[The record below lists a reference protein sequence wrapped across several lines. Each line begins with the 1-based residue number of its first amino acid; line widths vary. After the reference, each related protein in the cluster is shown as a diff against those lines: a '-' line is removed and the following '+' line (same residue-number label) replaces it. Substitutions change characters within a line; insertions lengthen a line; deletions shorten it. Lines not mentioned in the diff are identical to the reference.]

1 MWQFFVVN
9 MKNNKQK
16 KSFITCLIETVS
28 IPLIVLFFVACPHRV
43 QQHIDMS
50 EHPIFIQP
58 GEGPLTVYDDEELNR
73 VGSEYYSKKDYGKAA
88 DCFKKIVDN
97 YPKSIYYKNAVY
109 NLALSY
115 EMMERCDEAL
125 KYYNLYA
132 QITDVKNDLD
142 YKYRL
147 GYVNICLK
155 NFDEAERIFSE
166 LVNNT
171 SLSEMDIIEA
181 KTNLG
186 VVKFNKRL
194 FSEASE
200 LFNQVIIDYAKLSKE
215 KYIENNYFV
224 AESIFYLG
232 EIDTEKMKEIVLEF
246 PQERLEQLLEQKAK
260 LLLSAQ
266 NYYLR
271 VIKTGNIL
279 WATAAGY
286 RTGELYEVFY
296 DHLINAPIPEEL
308 TDEQKEI
315 YKEELKKKISVLI
328 TKAIRVYEATI
339 DVGKRTGM
347 DSKWIEYAKVH
358 MEKLKNLFIEE
369 HLN

>member
-1 MWQFFVVN
+1 

-58 GEGPLTVYDDEELNR
+58 GEGPLRVYDDEELNR

-132 QITDVKNDLD
+132 QITDVRNDLD